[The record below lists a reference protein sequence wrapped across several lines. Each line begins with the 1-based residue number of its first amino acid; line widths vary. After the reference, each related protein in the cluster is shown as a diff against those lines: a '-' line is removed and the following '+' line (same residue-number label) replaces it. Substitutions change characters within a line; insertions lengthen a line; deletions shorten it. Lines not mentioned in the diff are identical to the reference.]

1 MWLWLYWLLRSLSLR
16 GCLVTGIL
24 ILVIGILMLV
34 LPDSV
39 GLILGIGLIVI
50 VVIGALDALRR
61 R

>member
-34 LPDSV
+34 FPDSI
-39 GLILGIGLIVI
+39 GLILGIGFTVI